1 MHKPDLSKLP
11 PEFVTQYRRN
21 IVLRSVFSGIL
32 MLAAVVSCFV
42 IDISGVRYPIGA
54 VIFILLAGYLLSCLL
69 FRLDLLLFRRS
80 WTGEILSITFRHE
93 WNYFGTLI
101 IRTASLGNSLRDH
114 RLTGYLKIDRGEKKP
129 YLFTLKDSYT
139 APRRKKITYRNDEF
153 TGNGH
158 TVCNRFQVEA
168 PYKLNDRLICLR
180 GMKYPM
186 RTGVDTDGTDA
197 KLVCPYCG
205 EINEAERGK
214 CWHCGRILIK

>member
-114 RLTGYLKIDRGEKKP
+114 RLTGYLKIDRGGKKP
-129 YLFTLKDSYT
+129 YLFALRDSYT
-139 APRRKKITYRNDEF
+139 APRRKKVTYRNDEF
-153 TGNGH
+153 TGSGH

-168 PYKLNDRLICLR
+168 PYKLNDRLVYLR
-180 GMKYPM
+180 GLKYPM
-186 RTGVDTDGTDA
+186 RIGVDTDGTDA